1 MLLLFQVTPSH
12 SVASG
17 NSGGQSEQIKSASSN
32 IRSMK
37 PLYTQTLPTPNVKVM
52 CIAAIGR
59 HFLMEYGERE
69 RELERGERERVHKL
83 FLS

>member
-17 NSGGQSEQIKSASSN
+17 NSGGSQGEQIKSSSSN

-52 CIAAIGR
+52 CIAAIGI
-59 HFLMEYGERE
+59 
-69 RELERGERERVHKL
+69 
-83 FLS
+83 